1 LLLNIQIINL
11 KLEITK
17 KQLLKTK
24 IYLEN
29 LNLFFNKFR
38 DIVIKII
45 KITILYLNLKLSIL
59 SNFVYKSSKNIN
71 KNL

>member
-1 LLLNIQIINL
+1 MLLNIQIINL